1 MFAVISIIQFLPEDV
16 AIFVNN
22 FISAFYSFWFLA
34 MLLVSHF
41 QHVLQLLYGNIYSS
55 SILVLLRV
63 GGRIGERTEFII
75 ATLSQSL
82 PFSIDMLVYIKPF
95 SWPLLLS
102 IAKSLIR
109 IVC

>member
-1 MFAVISIIQFLPEDV
+1 
-16 AIFVNN
+16 
-22 FISAFYSFWFLA
+22 